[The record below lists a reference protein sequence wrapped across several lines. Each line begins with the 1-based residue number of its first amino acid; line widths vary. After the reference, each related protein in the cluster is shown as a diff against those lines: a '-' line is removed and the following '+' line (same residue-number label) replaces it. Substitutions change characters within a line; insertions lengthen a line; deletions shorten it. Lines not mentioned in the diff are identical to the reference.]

1 MRVPP
6 TPPSCCFA
14 HHQVLALIPCAKPA
28 RRYTPCLP
36 PSPQEQGKRK
46 RTAYLT
52 VTTYFH
58 SRVTGHNHVASCSC
72 QVGWEAQPLAGP
84 LRVCPELGVG
94 VAEVV
99 GGAHY

>member
-1 MRVPP
+1 MLASQPPGTGQEEEDGVP
-6 TPPSCCFA
+6 
-14 HHQVLALIPCAKPA
+14 
-28 RRYTPCLP
+28 
-36 PSPQEQGKRK
+36 
-46 RTAYLT
+46 